1 VIFAGWI
8 CIMKEKTLKDVHPG
22 IREFYNRAVDFER
35 KENWEFAVSCML
47 EAVLRVPAFN
57 EARTKL
63 REYEKQFT
71 KKLGGM
77 APFMSQL
84 QGFLALPKI
93 KKLTSSSP
101 IDAISECEKIL
112 ALNLNNPPVLQAL
125 ADAAL
130 KADAANIAIEAL
142 LILHDYQPD
151 NIPIMRKL
159 AGCYRQ
165 DGQAQEALKVYQYLA
180 SKNPKDKKIMSELRE
195 ASAFATQQK
204 AAWEKE
210 SLATKGKSVKDD
222 ALTIQLAEGTL
233 RDADHARK
241 LITLYTKELAENESD
256 EMRKKLAEAYI
267 VVGNYDEAIKLLELV
282 AEHLPA
288 LDPTLDKQIERTYL
302 AKYNLIVDDLRQ
314 KAQADPAYAGNLEEA
329 EKFLLEFRIERA
341 ERRSQAYPAEAALHY
356 DLGSLYVDAQE
367 YDKAVAELNEA
378 SKSPQRRTQSLAL
391 LGHCFMDQGKFEEAI
406 KFCEDALS
414 EMVRM
419 DRHKFTV
426 MYDRANSLEA
436 LGRNEEALAAFQEIY
451 RNNGRFKDVA
461 AKIQT
466 LGGEV

>member
-1 VIFAGWI
+1 MRAEKSE
-8 CIMKEKTLKDVHPG
+8 IMKEKTLQDVHPG

-35 KENWEFAVSCML
+35 KANWEFAVSCML

-63 REYEKQFT
+63 REYEKQYT
-71 KKLGGM
+71 KTVKGAGLLI
-77 APFMSQL
+77 SQVK
-84 QGFLALPKI
+84 GFFALPKI
-93 KKLTSSSP
+93 RKLTATSP
-101 IDAISECEKIL
+101 VDAISECEKVL
-112 ALNLNNPPVLQAL
+112 ALNLNNPPVLMAI

-130 KADAANIAIEAL
+130 KADAANIAIDAL

-151 NIPIMRKL
+151 NVQVMRKL

-210 SLATKGKSVKDD
+210 SIASKGKSVKDD

-233 RDADHARK
+233 RDADHART
-241 LITLYTKELAENESD
+241 LIKLYTKELEEKESD
-256 EMRKKLAEAYI
+256 EMRKKLAEAHI
-267 VVGNYDEAIKLLELV
+267 VVGNYDEAIRLLELV

-302 AKYNLIVDDLRQ
+302 AKYNLIVDDLRK
-314 KAQADPAYAGNLEEA
+314 KAQADPAYAGNLAEA
-329 EKFLLEFRIERA
+329 EQFLLEFRIERA
-341 ERRSQAYPAEAALHY
+341 ERRSQAYPAEAALHF
-356 DLGSLYVDAQE
+356 DLGSIYADAKRYSDAE
-367 YDKAVAELNEA
+367 NELNEA
-378 SKSPQRRTQSLAL
+378 AKSPQRRTQSLAL
-391 LGHCFMDQGKFEEAI
+391 LGRCSMEQGKYEEAV
-406 KFCEDALS
+406 KFCEEALG

-419 DRHKFTV
+419 DRHKFAV
-426 MYDRANSLEA
+426 MYTRANSLEA
-436 LGRNEEALAAFQEIY
+436 MGKTEEALAAFQEIY
-451 RNNGRFKDVA
+451 RNNARFQDVA
-461 AKIQT
+461 SRIQA
-466 LGGEV
+466 LGGEA

>member
-1 VIFAGWI
+1 
-8 CIMKEKTLKDVHPG
+8 MKEKTLKDVHPG

-35 KENWEFAVSCML
+35 KSNWEFAVSCML

-63 REYEKQFT
+63 REYEKQYT
-71 KKLGGM
+71 KTLSGL
-77 APFMSQL
+77 APVLAQVK
-84 QGFLALPKI
+84 GFLAMPKI

-101 IDAISECEKIL
+101 VDAISECEKVL
-112 ALNLNNPPVLQAL
+112 AFNLNNPPVLQAL

-130 KADAANIAIEAL
+130 KADAVNIAIEAL
-142 LILHDYQPD
+142 QILHDYQPD
-151 NIPIMRKL
+151 NVAVLRKL

-180 SKNPKDKKIMSELRE
+180 SKNPKDKKIMTELRE
-195 ASAFATQQK
+195 AAAFATKQK

-233 RDADHARK
+233 RDADHART
-241 LITLYTKELAENESD
+241 LIGLYTKELQENESD

-267 VVGNYDEAIKLLELV
+267 VVGNYDEAIRLLELV

-302 AKYNLIVDDLRQ
+302 AKYNLIVDDLRK
-314 KAQADPAYAGNLEEA
+314 KAQADPAYAGNLSEA
-329 EKFLLEFRIERA
+329 EQFLLEFRIERA
-341 ERRSQAYPAEAALHY
+341 ERRSQAYPAEAALHF
-356 DLGSLYVDAQE
+356 DLGSIYADAQRF
-367 YDKAVAELNEA
+367 DDAIAELNEA
-378 SKSPQRRTQSLAL
+378 VKSPQRRTQSLVL
-391 LGHCFMDQGKFEEAI
+391 LARCNIGQGKYEDAI
-406 KFCEDALS
+406 KFCDEALG

-419 DRHKFTV
+419 DRHKFAV
-426 MYDRANSLEA
+426 MYDRASSLEA

-451 RNNGRFKDVA
+451 RNNARFKDVA
-461 AKIQT
+461 ERIQA
-466 LGGEV
+466 LGGEA

>member
-1 VIFAGWI
+1 
-8 CIMKEKTLKDVHPG
+8 MKEKTLQDVHPG

-63 REYEKQFT
+63 REYEKHYT
-71 KKLGGM
+71 KKLKGFAPVM
-77 APFMSQL
+77 AQVK
-84 QGFLALPKI
+84 GFLALPKI
-93 KKLTSSSP
+93 KKFTSSSP
-101 IDAISECEKIL
+101 VDAISECEKVL
-112 ALNLNNPPVLQAL
+112 ALNLNNPPVLLAL

-151 NIPIMRKL
+151 NVQVMRKL

-180 SKNPKDKKIMSELRE
+180 NKNPKDKKIMSELRE

-210 SLATKGKSVKDD
+210 SLASKGKSVKDD

-233 RDADHARK
+233 RDADHAK
-241 LITLYTKELAENESD
+241 TLIKLYTKELAENESD
-256 EMRKKLAEAYI
+256 EMRKKLAEAHI

-302 AKYNLIVDDLRQ
+302 AKYNLIVDDLRK
-314 KAQADPAYAGNLEEA
+314 KANADPAYAGNLAEA
-329 EKFLLEFRIERA
+329 EQFLLEFRIERA
-341 ERRSQAYPAEAALHY
+341 ERRSHAYPAEAALHF
-356 DLGSLYVDAQE
+356 DLGSIYADAQRYADAE
-367 YDKAVAELNEA
+367 NELNEA
-378 SKSPQRRTQSLAL
+378 AKSPQRRTQSLAL
-391 LGHCFMDQGKFEEAI
+391 LGRCSMEQGKYEEAI
-406 KFCEDALS
+406 KFCEDALA

-419 DRHKFTV
+419 DRHKFAV
-426 MYDRANSLEA
+426 MYDRASSLEA
-436 LGRNEEALAAFQEIY
+436 LGKSDEALAAFQEIY
-451 RNNGRFKDVA
+451 RNNARFKDVA
-461 AKIQT
+461 GRIQA
-466 LGGEV
+466 LGGEA

>member
-1 VIFAGWI
+1 
-8 CIMKEKTLKDVHPG
+8 MKEKTLKDVHPG

-35 KENWEFAVSCML
+35 KENWEFAISCML
-47 EAVLRVPAFN
+47 ETVLRVPAFN

-71 KKLGGM
+71 KKLKGLDPIV
-77 APFMSQL
+77 AQVK
-84 QGFLALPKI
+84 GFLALPKI
-93 KKLTSSSP
+93 KKLTAGSP
-101 IDAISECEKIL
+101 IDAVSECEKIL
-112 ALNLNNPPVLQAL
+112 AFNLNNPVILQAL

-142 LILHDYQPD
+142 QILHDYQPG
-151 NIPIMRKL
+151 NVAVMRKL
-159 AGCYRQ
+159 AHCYRQ
-165 DGQAQEALKVYQYLA
+165 DGQAQESLKVFQYLA

-233 RDADHARK
+233 RDADHAQT
-241 LITLYTKELAENESD
+241 LIKLYTKELAENESD

-267 VVGNYDEAIKLLELV
+267 VVGNYDEAITLLELV

-302 AKYNLIVDDLRQ
+302 AKYNLIVDGLRK
-314 KAQADPAYAGNLEEA
+314 KAEADPAYAGNLAEA
-329 EKFLLEFRIERA
+329 EQFLLDFRIERA
-341 ERRSQAYPAEAALHY
+341 QRRSQAYPAEAALHF
-356 DLGSLYVDAQE
+356 DLGSIYADAQR
-367 YDKAVAELNEA
+367 YDEAFVELEEA

-391 LGHCFMDQGKFEEAI
+391 MGRCAMEQGKYEEAI
-406 KFCEDALS
+406 KFCEDALA

-419 DRHKFTV
+419 DRHKFAV

-436 LGRNEEALAAFQEIY
+436 AGKKEEALAAFQEIY
-451 RNNGRFKDVA
+451 RNSAKFKDVA
-461 AKIQT
+461 ARIQA
-466 LGGEV
+466 LGGEA